1 MEQTAKEVVLT
12 YETLYEILRKERSR
26 DELQKLD
33 DKFFEDSLNYLREK
47 QQAYDENLA
56 KNDIFSQGE
65 RDKLHIQ
72 LANIKKIL
80 KDLYDVRERKI
91 INMSINSSR
100 TRSNI
105 VDTAHLVAQESAM
118 FESLCTV
125 LTRYRTGILHRLLEQ
140 RDLDVLPEVVTE
152 TVTEEVKEIKSD
164 NGLKKIKFLE
174 NVDSFAGKEL
184 EMYGPYSANDEAELP
199 PELAEVL
206 ISQGRAVEL

>member
-1 MEQTAKEVVLT
+1 MEQTSKEVVLT

-33 DKFFEDSLNYLREK
+33 ENFFKDSLNYLREK

-105 VDTAHLVAQESAM
+105 VDTAHLLSQESAM

-140 RDLDVLPEVVTE
+140 RDLDVLPEAVE
-152 TVTEEVKEIKSD
+152 EEVKEEVQPD